1 MNTEQTS
8 ENIFTYINIV
18 NRLIIIQMK
27 VLRIMDFKDQLFR
40 SSPLFSENKI
50 LKFGDKITLENI
62 NISIGK

>member
-40 SSPLFSENKI
+40 SSPLFSENRL

>member
-27 VLRIMDFKDQLFR
+27 VLRIMDFKDQLFG

>member
-40 SSPLFSENKI
+40 SSPLFSENRI